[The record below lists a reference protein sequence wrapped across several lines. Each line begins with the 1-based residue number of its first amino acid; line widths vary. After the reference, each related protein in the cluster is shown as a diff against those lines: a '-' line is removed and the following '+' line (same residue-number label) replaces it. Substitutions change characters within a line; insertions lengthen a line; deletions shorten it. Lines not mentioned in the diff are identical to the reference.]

1 MNIEDEIKNN
11 ERYCKDL
18 ISWLEEMGFKNDR
31 GWDHADEQGLHF
43 YSFVKGNYRF
53 EIRMNWH
60 KKYSTFDLIHI
71 NFLNCANEHRGEPF
85 GAAMWM
91 GQRQLLLFTESISR
105 SLFINLC
112 VHYKI

>member
-43 YSFVKGNYRF
+43 YSFVKGN
-53 EIRMNWH
+53 
-60 KKYSTFDLIHI
+60 
-71 NFLNCANEHRGEPF
+71 
-85 GAAMWM
+85 
-91 GQRQLLLFTESISR
+91 
-105 SLFINLC
+105 
-112 VHYKI
+112 